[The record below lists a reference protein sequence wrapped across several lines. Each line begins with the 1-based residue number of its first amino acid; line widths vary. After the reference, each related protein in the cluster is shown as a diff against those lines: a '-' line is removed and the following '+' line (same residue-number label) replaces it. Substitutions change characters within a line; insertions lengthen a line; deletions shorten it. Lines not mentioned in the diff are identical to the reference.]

1 MKLSQSVPDLGPSRS
16 FLDPKKPEPT
26 IKEIRQL
33 RQQMESEVSDVLNR
47 FADLGVVRVLELNI
61 AIQPGP
67 GPDYRYHYK
76 VGSKLENPF
85 NH

>member
-1 MKLSQSVPDLGPSRS
+1 MELSQSISDLGPSRS

-26 IKEIRQL
+26 IEEIWQL

-47 FADLGVVRVLELNI
+47 FADLGVVRVLGLNI
-61 AIQPGP
+61 TIQPGS

-76 VGSKLENPF
+76 VNSKLENPF
-85 NH
+85 NP